1 MAVRGWTCVL
11 LAAVTFQLAVA
22 VVQKVRLAD
31 GDSESEGRVEVY
43 DSARW
48 FSLCGYDW
56 TIPAARTVCRELG
69 FGDLQFPKSTYGMRT
84 SFFGKG
90 SQTIYPRGFDCLPG
104 SASLSECRETRVRCG
119 LGDDVASV
127 FCKDRVRLSGGAVPH
142 QGRLEV
148 LLDGVWTTVCG
159 RSWGDPEAQ
168 VACRQLGFPGA
179 VDWRWSEEYFPQ
191 APEGVPTPQ
200 YVLAC
205 NGSERSL
212 LSCNKLQ
219 VGDCSHSEDVGLLCE
234 VRLVDGDTENEGR
247 IELRD
252 GDQWYA
258 VCGADWSGN
267 EAAVACRQ
275 LGFGGVKSSV
285 GLTSSFFGRG
295 SFPIY
300 STSFTCAASDVYS
313 LTDCNTHSSTC
324 SPNSHVAG
332 AVCLEKIRLWGGP
345 VPHQGRLEFSSRDGI
360 WAPVCGT
367 KWGEEEFRVACRHL
381 GFPGL
386 VTGVWARDHFP
397 NATGGI
403 IQYSPS
409 CTGNENTL
417 WGCESQL
424 DSCTHYD
431 DIGLLCESSVRL
443 SGGSSRAQ
451 GRVEIY
457 HDGTWGTI
465 CDVPN
470 RPSWERWWRDKQA
483 RVVCQEL
490 GYLSA
495 DVVYGPGSYGDGNDL
510 PVWLSKVTCPNND
523 ERRLKDCSYDYWGLR
538 DVDVSSCNHGYA
550 VAIKC
555 STGSSQAVHIPGITP
570 TDPPD
575 LETQNTAMPSGMS
588 NSPSLNQPRSQPLT
602 AGTIVGIVLGALLLI
617 VVLFVVLFIMR
628 RKRKTPSDE
637 SGSPPAVKEEN
648 GTYTDVTERTGPK
661 LPTEVM
667 YRENNATPNFVYFST
682 RRPPDG
688 SDVNYSTIAQL
699 EAARAA
705 NHALHLPSQRKG
717 GAAAMEHTPDF
728 AYSGVRDNVE
738 VARRRESSEQET
750 QPAPLGNYHTYD
762 SINRDSTGHY
772 PRRVSYECVVVD
784 DQSD

>member
-1 MAVRGWTCVL
+1 MDLLVL
-11 LAAVTFQLAVA
+11 YLAIFLPHWVSSL
-22 VVQKVRLAD
+22 VQ
-31 GDSESEGRVEVY
+31 
-43 DSARW
+43 
-48 FSLCGYDW
+48 
-56 TIPAARTVCRELG
+56 
-69 FGDLQFPKSTYGMRT
+69 
-84 SFFGKG
+84 
-90 SQTIYPRGFDCLPG
+90 
-104 SASLSECRETRVRCG
+104 
-119 LGDDVASV
+119 
-127 FCKDRVRLSGGAVPH
+127 
-142 QGRLEV
+142 
-148 LLDGVWTTVCG
+148 
-159 RSWGDPEAQ
+159 
-168 VACRQLGFPGA
+168 
-179 VDWRWSEEYFPQ
+179 
-191 APEGVPTPQ
+191 
-200 YVLAC
+200 
-205 NGSERSL
+205 
-212 LSCNKLQ
+212 
-219 VGDCSHSEDVGLLCE
+219 E

-252 GDQWYA
+252 GEQWYA
-258 VCGADWSGN
+258 VCGTDWSGN

-300 STSFTCAASDVYS
+300 STSFTCAASDDLFS
-313 LTDCNTHSSTC
+313 LGDCNTYSSTC
-324 SPNSHVAG
+324 GPNSNVAG

-345 VPHQGRLEFSSRDGI
+345 VPHQGRLEFSSQDGI
-360 WAPVCGT
+360 WSPVCGT
-367 KWGEEEFRVACRHL
+367 KWGDEEFRVACRHL

-397 NATGGI
+397 NVTGDI
-403 IQYSPS
+403 VRYSPS

-417 WGCESQL
+417 WDCDPEL
-424 DSCTHYD
+424 DMCTHYD

-443 SGGSSRAQ
+443 EGGSSRAQ

-457 HDGTWGTI
+457 HNGAWGTI
-465 CDVPN
+465 CDSPN

-483 RVVCQEL
+483 RVVCQQL

-495 DVVYGPGSYGDGNDL
+495 DDVYMPGSYGDGSL

-538 DVDVSSCNHGYA
+538 DSDVSSCSRGYA
-550 VAIKC
+550 VALKC
-555 STGSSQAVHIPGITP
+555 STGGTTTNPNSSSSSQAVHIPGITP

-588 NSPSLNQPRSQPLT
+588 NFPSLNEPRSQSLT
-602 AGTIVGIVLGALLLI
+602 PGTIVGIVLGALILI
-617 VVLFVVLFIMR
+617 VALFVVLFIMR
-628 RKRKTPSDE
+628 RKRKPPSE
-637 SGSPPAVKEEN
+637 SGTPPAVKTVN
-648 GTYTDVTERTGPK
+648 GTYAVTVDATDRAGPR

-705 NHALHLPSQRKG
+705 NHALHLSPQRRG
-717 GAAAMEHTPDF
+717 GATALEQTPDF
-728 AYSGVRDNVE
+728 AYSAGRENTE
-738 VARRRESSEQET
+738 VARRRDSYEQQA
-750 QPAPLGNYHTYD
+750 QPTSLDNYHAYE
-762 SINRDSTGHY
+762 SINRDSAGHIPY
-772 PRRVSYECVVVD
+772 PRRVSYECVVVN